1 MEEFIIDFNKKEID
15 VLVNLAK
22 SLKTSPSKYPD
33 LFCVE
38 AKRLADKI
46 PGRIRE
52 HLIEFSKRGS
62 KSGFLLLRGLPV
74 DLSVPQQYPRGTQE
88 NYNIFSLGNSITENA
103 KEIIQ
108 PEGPGG
114 GKGYRGHEVA
124 STLRRE
130 APLREPGVPPTP
142 TNNNERIGET
152 TNLAKIQAILME
164 SISELV
170 AYEAEG
176 YGRLFQDVV
185 PVQAMAK
192 DQTSVGSNAEL
203 EIHTEQAFSRLRP
216 DILSLACLRGD
227 INAKTYILPVESVFK
242 YMTPEEK
249 CLLRLSLWK
258 TGVDL
263 SFKLHGQDFIEGDV
277 RGPMPIIHG
286 EEEDPFLRF
295 DQDLMYSLNE
305 FGIHL
310 LKKIVAIY
318 YEVRGQHNLMS
329 GEIILI
335 DNNRAVHGRSPFF
348 PRYDGNDRFLVRCFG
363 TFDYNKSA
371 HAREG
376 RMVKAIYS

>member
-74 DLSVPQQYPRGTQE
+74 DLSVP
-88 NYNIFSLGNSITENA
+88 
-103 KEIIQ
+103 
-108 PEGPGG
+108 
-114 GKGYRGHEVA
+114 
-124 STLRRE
+124 
-130 APLREPGVPPTP
+130 TP
-142 TNNNERIGET
+142 TNNNERVGET
-152 TNLAKIQAILME
+152 TNLAKIQGILME

-176 YGRLFQDVV
+176 YGRIFQDVV

-227 INAKTYILPVESVFK
+227 VNAKTYILPVGSIMSH
-242 YMTPEEK
+242 MTPEEK
-249 CLLRLSLWK
+249 YLLRLQLWK

-263 SFKLHGQDFIEGDV
+263 SFKLHGQEFIEGDV

-348 PRYDGNDRFLVRCFG
+348 PRYDGSDRFLVRCFG
-363 TFDYNKSA
+363 TFDYEKTA
-371 HAREG
+371 HARKG
-376 RMVKAIYS
+376 RTISAIYS